1 MTSTFKITK
10 RSPER
15 RFKGVSHLRFIFLR
29 YEAQTL
35 KWESNGRI
43 SLALKYTSYYGKL

>member
-1 MTSTFKITK
+1 MTVTFKITK
-10 RSPER
+10 HSPEC
-15 RFKGVSHLRFIFLR
+15 RFKVVSHLRFIFLK

-43 SLALKYTSYYGKL
+43 SFALKYNSCYGKL